1 MNTIAIPT
9 VGRSFGSLVF
19 GGDRP
24 PTQIPCWANS
34 YDVDDERCAEFQ
46 HTVEADELGPML
58 TEVEKWARQEKQPG
72 KRFGPIR
79 ANGVAVL
86 RYLYNE
92 ARRNAG
98 YCCPSRD
105 QIAEAL
111 KISRSCVEDTLR
123 ALRDCGLIEWIRRT
137 IKGEGEGPERKQTS
151 NLYRFVMPKA
161 LAWRVSKYMIRKF
174 GRAARIPRSL
184 ATTLTPEQISAR
196 FDQAEAE
203 RVLRSVRRRAR
214 REASSP
220 SPEPEDRYV

>member
-9 VGRSFGSLVF
+9 VGRSFGSLIK

-24 PTQIPCWANS
+24 PTENPCWANS
-34 YDVDDERCAEFQ
+34 YDVDDERCAAFQ
-46 HTVEADELGPML
+46 HAVDADELGPML

-79 ANGVAVL
+79 ANGIAVL

-111 KISRSCVEDTLR
+111 RISRSCVEDTLV

-137 IKGEGEGPERKQTS
+137 IAGEGEGPARKQTS
-151 NLYRFVMPKA
+151 NLYRFTMPKA
-161 LAWRVSKYMIRKF
+161 LAWRVSKFLLRKF
-174 GRAARIPRSL
+174 KRTPRIPRSL
-184 ATTLTPEQISAR
+184 AGTFTPEQLAAR
-196 FDQAEAE
+196 ATQAAAQ
-203 RVLRSVRRRAR
+203 RVMRSIRRRVRRGDGNA
-214 REASSP
+214 A
-220 SPEPEDRYV
+220 PEPENRYV